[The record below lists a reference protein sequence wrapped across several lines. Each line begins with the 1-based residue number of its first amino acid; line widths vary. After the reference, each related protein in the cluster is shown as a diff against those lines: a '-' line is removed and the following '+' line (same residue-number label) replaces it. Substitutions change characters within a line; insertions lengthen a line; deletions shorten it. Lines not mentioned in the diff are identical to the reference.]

1 MRGLRLH
8 SSVALNQVILMT
20 DEERFDK
27 LADAIERV
35 ADASAV
41 GIRGLQ
47 DGLHILTQ
55 AQLGTQHHMGLI
67 SAETIRLGGLV
78 EQVTTQL
85 GQVATQVEQ
94 VITRVDQLS
103 AQQAAM
109 QVRQAEQDQRFDV
122 LLGEIRHIVQRLDDN
137 SAA

>member
-1 MRGLRLH
+1 VMRGLRLH
-8 SSVALNQVILMT
+8 SSVALNQGILMT

-35 ADASAV
+35 ADASSS
-41 GIRGLQ
+41 GIQ
-47 DGLHILTQ
+47 MLTQ
-55 AQLGTQHHMGLI
+55 AQLATQHQIGLM
-67 SAETIRLGGLV
+67 SAEMIRLGK
-78 EQVTTQL
+78 
-85 GQVATQVEQ
+85 QVEQ
-94 VITRVDQLS
+94 VS

>member
-1 MRGLRLH
+1 
-8 SSVALNQVILMT
+8 MT

-94 VITRVDQLS
+94 MVTQVEQVITRVDQLS

-109 QVRQAEQDQRFDV
+109 QKRQAEQDQRFDV

>member
-1 MRGLRLH
+1 
-8 SSVALNQVILMT
+8 MT

-35 ADASAV
+35 ADASTSR
-41 GIRGLQ
+41 IRGLQ

-55 AQLGTQHHMGLI
+55 AQLGTQHHIGLI
-67 SAETIRLGGLV
+67 SAEMIRLGGR
-78 EQVTTQL
+78 
-85 GQVATQVEQ
+85 VEQ
-94 VITRVDQLS
+94 VITQVDQVITRIDQIS

-109 QVRQAEQDQRFDV
+109 QERQAEQDQRFDV